1 VFLHLQ
7 ITTDATQGARV
18 ATQVSHIAGLQM
30 NGFTQ
35 SLANAVS
42 PHGNNSFLMLIMYG
56 YNYDHNLG
64 LFMINLINFHV
75 KFNPLKN
82 G

>member
-1 VFLHLQ
+1 M
-7 ITTDATQGARV
+7 DATQGARV

-30 NGFTQ
+30 NGFAQ

-42 PHGNNSFLMLIMYG
+42 PHGYSLFLKLIMYG

-64 LFMINLINFHV
+64 FFMINLINFHV
-75 KFNPLKN
+75 KFNPLKK

>member
-1 VFLHLQ
+1 M
-7 ITTDATQGARV
+7 DATQGARV
-18 ATQVSHIAGLQM
+18 ATQVSLIAGLQM

-35 SLANAVS
+35 SLANVVS